1 MRFTLTAVLAASLAQ
16 RPQGFAAPG
25 LGSLRNRS
33 RALRSSAR
41 ATSRSVSDFT
51 TSELKRLLS
60 ERNIDFRDC
69 LEKSELVARLQA
81 ALRGDLGDPDEG
93 SAFASL
99 SEGERNTVRLFERVA
114 PSVAFIQT
122 STVRSAGPLSLR
134 GEVVPQGSGSGFVWD
149 DEGHVVTNYH
159 VIQQV

>member
-1 MRFTLTAVLAASLAQ
+1 M
-16 RPQGFAAPG
+16 
-25 LGSLRNRS
+25 
-33 RALRSSAR
+33 
-41 ATSRSVSDFT
+41 
-51 TSELKRLLS
+51 
-60 ERNIDFRDC
+60 
-69 LEKSELVARLQA
+69 ARLQA

>member
-1 MRFTLTAVLAASLAQ
+1 MRFTLTAVFAASLAQ

-25 LGSLRNRS
+25 FGSLHNRS
-33 RALRSSAR
+33 RALLSSAR

-93 SAFASL
+93 SASASL

-134 GEVVPQGSGSGFVWD
+134 GEIVPQGSGSGFVWD